1 MKKLFVLV
9 SFIVAASMLLAGCGA
24 TPTPAAM
31 PEPATAA
38 PAAPAATAMPAPT
51 TAPAAAAP
59 AGGEIA
65 VIVKTGDSGYWQNV
79 QAGAVAA
86 EKELR
91 ATTPKLTVTFLGAQ
105 SESNIDEEINIVE
118 SAIDRNVKAI
128 VLAPSDATALQPAV
142 ADAKK
147 AGIPVLIID
156 SALAGDPSQYVSFLA
171 TDNKAAGEAAGK
183 ALVDALTAKG
193 VTTGKLAIMS
203 YVAGAGSEIGR
214 VGGFTDYIQTNSK
227 FTIISPNQYSNSDMP
242 TALNQTTNVLKANP
256 DLVGIFGA
264 NEPTAIGM
272 GTAIKNAGLSGKIV
286 AVGFDGADQEQA
298 FIKDGTL
305 QAIIVQSSYNL
316 GYLGVKDAYD
326 VAFNNKTIPA
336 TVDTGFLLVTK
347 DNIDSDAAKGVLY

>member
-1 MKKLFVLV
+1 M
-9 SFIVAASMLLAGCGA
+9 
-24 TPTPAAM
+24 
-31 PEPATAA
+31 
-38 PAAPAATAMPAPT
+38 
-51 TAPAAAAP
+51 
-59 AGGEIA
+59 
-65 VIVKTGDSGYWQNV
+65 
-79 QAGAVAA
+79 
-86 EKELR
+86 
-91 ATTPKLTVTFLGAQ
+91 
-105 SESNIDEEINIVE
+105 
-118 SAIDRNVKAI
+118 
-128 VLAPSDATALQPAV
+128 
-142 ADAKK
+142 
-147 AGIPVLIID
+147 
-156 SALAGDPSQYVSFLA
+156 SFLA

-272 GTAIKNAGLSGKIV
+272 GTAIKTAGLSGKIV

-336 TVDTGFLLVTK
+336 SVDTGFLLVTK
-347 DNIDSDAAKGVLY
+347 DNIGSDAAKGVLY